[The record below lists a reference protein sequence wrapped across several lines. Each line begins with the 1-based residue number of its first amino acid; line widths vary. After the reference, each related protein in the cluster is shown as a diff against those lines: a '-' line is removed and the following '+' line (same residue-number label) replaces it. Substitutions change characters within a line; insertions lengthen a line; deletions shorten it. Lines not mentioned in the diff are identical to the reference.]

1 MMPGMAMAVLI
12 RLSSLYK
19 LMVSEGLVYQ
29 TIMLLWPTYKTI
41 TAMVLVSEVS
51 KSRPSQV
58 WFSKRRTR

>member
-41 TAMVLVSEVS
+41 TAMDLVSDIQNNV
-51 KSRPSQV
+51 PSV
-58 WFSKRRTR
+58 TLNLLDF